1 MNSRTTVLTASLA
14 AVLAVSMIVT
24 PAFASGHLTF
34 ASDATVDT
42 KTNGTERIKVSFTT
56 GADVPVDGSAG
67 AFGYAVITDATTFNN
82 VLVLVTHLG
91 IDDSEH
97 EDPTSGFHTHVL
109 DLMGPSAACSGFDAE
124 VNLAASVANKGF
136 DLDGEYSIDGS
147 EVSIGYTPTKLL
159 ADGSVDAVAS
169 FTVTPVFDGDG
180 NLTNLCVDVVNFAS
194 LA

>member
-1 MNSRTTVLTASLA
+1 MKKLVLAVPLA

-34 ASDATVDT
+34 ASDATVNT
-42 KTNGTERIKVSFTT
+42 KDNNANTRIKVSFTT

-97 EDPTSGFHTHVL
+97 EDETSGFHTHVL
-109 DLMGPSAACSGFDAE
+109 DLKGATAACLGVEAE
-124 VNLAASVANKGF
+124 VDLANSVANAGF
-136 DLDGEYSIDGS
+136 DLDAKYSIDGS
-147 EVSIGYTPTKLL
+147 DVSIGYTPTKLL
-159 ADGSVDAVAS
+159 ADDSVDAVAS